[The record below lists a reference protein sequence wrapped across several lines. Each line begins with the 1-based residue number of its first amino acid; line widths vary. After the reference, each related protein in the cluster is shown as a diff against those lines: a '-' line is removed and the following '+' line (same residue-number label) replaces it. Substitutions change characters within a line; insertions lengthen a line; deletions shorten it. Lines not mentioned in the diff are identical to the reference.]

1 MNGLWYYVIAFLL
14 IWTIAAFYKLYHPD
28 SKNLEMSFP
37 ILLMLKTDRFKG
49 FIDKVAKKAPRF
61 WKWYMNV
68 GIVICFI
75 AMALMLVLL
84 IQSLGTVLKTPS
96 VSILIPGVEVPGSP
110 IFIPF
115 ISGFIALILLIIVHE
130 FSHGILARVEGIDI
144 KSMGLLLF
152 VILPGAFVE
161 PDEEEVEKASRLSKL
176 RIYGA
181 GARANIV
188 LALIALIIFAAIA
201 NFAVP
206 AVYDQSGVEIT
217 SVVNNGPAYGNL
229 KEGMVVTSINDH
241 KVTNATSY
249 SSAVYSLKPNT
260 TAHITTDKGTYTFR
274 LGENPNNKTLGYMGI
289 RSQEHLVLKENI
301 RNTYGN
307 ILPWG
312 LLSLEDLFKWIYLIN
327 LSVGLFNLL
336 PMKPLD
342 GGLMLEELLS
352 YKLSGENVKLI
363 TDYFTYFTL
372 IVIVFSL
379 VAGIFISL

>member
-1 MNGLWYYVIAFLL
+1 MNGLWYYVIGFIL
-14 IWTIAAFYKLYHPD
+14 IWTIALIYKLYRPD
-28 SKNLEMSFP
+28 SEKLEMAFP
-37 ILLMLKTDRFKG
+37 ILLMYRTDRFKG

-61 WKWYMNV
+61 WKWYMNI

-75 AMALMLVLL
+75 SMAVMVVVL

-96 VSILIPGVEVPGSP
+96 VSILLPGVQIPGSP

-152 VILPGAFVE
+152 IILPGAFVE
-161 PDEEEVEKASRLSKL
+161 PDDEQIEKSSRLSKL

-181 GARANIV
+181 GSMANIV
-188 LALIALIIFAAIA
+188 LAIIALLIFAAIA

-206 AVYDQSGVEIT
+206 LAYDQQGVEIT
-217 SVVNNGPAYGNL
+217 DVVKDSPAVGNL
-229 KEGMVVTSINDH
+229 QKGMIVTSINDH

-249 SSAVYSLKPNT
+249 SSAISTLKPNT
-260 TAHITTDKGTYTFR
+260 TAHITTNKGTYTFK
-274 LGENPNNKTLGYMGI
+274 LGENPNNKSVGYMGI
-289 RSQEHLVLKENI
+289 RAQQHLVLKENVKD
-301 RNTYGN
+301 TYGDV
-307 ILPWG
+307 LPWAI
-312 LLSLEDLFKWIYLIN
+312 LSLEDLFKWIYFIN

-352 YKLSGENVKLI
+352 YKFSKENVELMM
-363 TDYFTYFTL
+363 DFSSYFLL
-372 IVIVFSL
+372 IVIIFSL
-379 VAGIFISL
+379 VAGFVVSV